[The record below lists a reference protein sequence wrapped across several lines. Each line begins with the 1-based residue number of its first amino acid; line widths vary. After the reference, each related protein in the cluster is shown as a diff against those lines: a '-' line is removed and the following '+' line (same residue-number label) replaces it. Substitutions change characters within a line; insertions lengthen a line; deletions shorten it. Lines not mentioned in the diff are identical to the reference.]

1 MNLFQ
6 DVAQVKLTDLLP
18 SDSKSIDT
26 LGDISNSMNQCR
38 VPRRLIEHVFV
49 H

>member
-1 MNLFQ
+1 MNSFQ
-6 DVAQVKLTDLLP
+6 DMAQVELTDLLP
-18 SDSKSIDT
+18 SDSKNIDT

-38 VPRRLIEHVFV
+38 VPQRLIEHVLV